1 MLNKRSYISQVRNQ
15 LKDWDDEAENI
26 AEKSGVQAI
35 KEFNQA
41 KRLVENKINELEITS
56 DEALGHWETEIDNLR
71 HQAQRTLD
79 SARGANH

>member
-15 LKDWDDEAENI
+15 LKDWDDEATNITEN
-26 AEKSGVQAI
+26 SGVQAI

-41 KRLVENKINELEITS
+41 RRLVENKINELEITG

-71 HQAQRTLD
+71 HQAQRSLN
-79 SARGANH
+79 SARGVNH